1 MLLEDAFDSSTDD
14 RLAELVAE
22 DELMVGPVG
31 TAAKSILEHPLPL
44 GLERCNRYW
53 DERDRSFA
61 ALGLRWR
68 ETPRRARN
76 DCQLLPDVDL
86 LCVEVRTALLGTL
99 GIEPAQA

>member
-14 RLAELVAE
+14 RVTELVAE
-22 DELMVGPVG
+22 DEFMVGPVRR
-31 TAAKSILEHPLPL
+31 AAKSILEHAFPL

-68 ETPRRARN
+68 ETPPLTRD

-86 LCVEVRTALLGTL
+86 LRVEVRTALLGTL